1 MRYVIAAD
9 VESWLLRL
17 HVWAGRDLRG
27 LGISPLARKKA
38 FDAKLA
44 AR

>member
-27 LGISPLARKKA
+27 LGNLALGAQKA